1 LGQRRLHTTPESLY
15 EQQPLVRAQG
25 SRILVADSR
34 LDNRD
39 ELAEALGIAPAER
52 ATLPDSAL
60 LLAAYEKWGD
70 RCPEHLLGDFAFAL
84 WDQTTCTLLCA
95 RDHLWVNRHNA
106 AVCSDYSH
114 A

>member
-1 LGQRRLHTTPESLY
+1 MSAIFGVYHLRGQPATRDELDAMDQALATCGPDGHGLWLQGALGLGQRRLHTTPESLY

-25 SRILVADSR
+25 PRILVADSR

-60 LLAAYEKWGD
+60 LLAA
-70 RCPEHLLGDFAFAL
+70 
-84 WDQTTCTLLCA
+84 
-95 RDHLWVNRHNA
+95 
-106 AVCSDYSH
+106 
-114 A
+114 